1 MHHLSAPALKEC
13 PSISHKTCSPTGDF
27 VDISTLAILT
37 FDLRLKRLLLT
48 QILIEMWLQLQLKH
62 DNCYDTFCAS
72 IVKMASLS
80 ADADS
85 VGHFLW
91 ALHHQFGC
99 DNMLETFVDLF
110 SWGVKKGKEQLAIA
124 R

>member
-1 MHHLSAPALKEC
+1 MKTISAHA
-13 PSISHKTCSPTGDF
+13 GDG
-27 VDISTLAILT
+27 ISTKELVPEPFFQL
-37 FDLRLKRLLLT
+37 DLSTLLLLT

-85 VGHFLW
+85 VGHFIW